1 MANQLAV
8 KSIKENARET
18 RVYREADVVVV
29 GGGPGGVGAAL
40 AAARNGLDTVLVE
53 RYGHL
58 GGMATGGLVTAIPV
72 MSDIYGKRLLGG
84 ICWEWIQRLD
94 KWDAAFYP
102 PENELGSEDK
112 KLVKWWADRSIFAT
126 RLGKVVLSV
135 NIDPEIMKCLLVEMM
150 EEAGVKQVLHSWGT
164 ETVMEGNEAKG
175 IIFESKSGR
184 QAILGKVIIDS
195 TGDGDLLPSAG
206 ADFEDNIDPKLR
218 IKKLSLEFMMGNV
231 DVHRA
236 EDFRFSQPQRHAEL
250 MSELEKMGGF
260 PSGGRMFM
268 KSGLKDQENFVMF
281 DQRYTVSSQTDIDEL
296 ARIEITARK
305 NILRTYAFYKR
316 YVPGFEHCYLALS
329 ASQLGTRGARR
340 VRGEYMLTA
349 KDMDSPE
356 VFKDTIAVFP
366 DLDRGE
372 ASLKHPHMYIPYRC
386 LLPKTVDNLLV
397 GCRAFASDDVTN
409 NYFNL
414 IPHCI
419 AFGEAAGTAAAIA
432 IKNGIR
438 VREVDSNQLQKQL
451 NKQGVILPEK
461 IVSPKPVMQL

>member
-1 MANQLAV
+1 MSDKYSQKTV
-8 KSIKENARET
+8 QEKARDT
-18 RVYREADVVVV
+18 RVYRETDVVVV

-40 AAARNGLDTVLVE
+40 AAARNGADTILVE

-84 ICWEWIQRLD
+84 ICWEWIERLD
-94 KWDAAFYP
+94 KWEAAFYP
-102 PENELGSEDK
+102 KEHELGSSEK
-112 KLVKWWADRSIFAT
+112 MVVKYWADRSIFAT
-126 RLGKVVLSV
+126 RLGRVVLSV
-135 NIDPEIMKCLLVEMM
+135 NIDPEIMKCLLSDMM

-164 ETVMEGNEAKG
+164 ETIMEGNEAKG

-206 ADFEDNIDPKLR
+206 AAFDDNIDPKLR

-250 MSELEKMGGF
+250 MSELEKLGGF

-268 KSGLKDQENFVMF
+268 KSGLKDQDNYVMF
-281 DQRYTVSSQTDIDEL
+281 DQRYNVSSQTDIDEL
-296 ARIEITARK
+296 ARIEITGRK
-305 NILRTYAFYKR
+305 NILRTYAFYKK

-329 ASQLGTRGARR
+329 APQLGTRGARR
-340 VRGEYMLTA
+340 VDGEYFLTT

-356 VFKDTIAVFP
+356 LFKDTIAVFP

-372 ASLKHPHMYIPYRC
+372 ASMKHPHMYIPYRC
-386 LLPKTVDNLLV
+386 LVPESVENLLV
-397 GCRAFASDDVTN
+397 GCRAFSSDDVTN

-432 IKNGIR
+432 VKDGIK
-438 VREVDSNQLQKQL
+438 VRNVNYAALQQQLI
-451 NKQGVILPEK
+451 KQGVILPEEIIARTK
-461 IVSPKPVMQL
+461 VST

>member
-1 MANQLAV
+1 V
-8 KSIKENARET
+8 I
-18 RVYREADVVVV
+18 
-29 GGGPGGVGAAL
+29 
-40 AAARNGLDTVLVE
+40 
-53 RYGHL
+53 
-58 GGMATGGLVTAIPV
+58 
-72 MSDIYGKRLLGG
+72 
-84 ICWEWIQRLD
+84 
-94 KWDAAFYP
+94 
-102 PENELGSEDK
+102 
-112 KLVKWWADRSIFAT
+112 
-126 RLGKVVLSV
+126 LSV
-135 NIDPEIMKCLLVEMM
+135 NIDPEVMKCLLSDMM

-164 ETVMEGNEAKG
+164 ETIMEGDEARG
-175 IIFESKSGR
+175 VLFESKSGR

-195 TGDGDLLPSAG
+195 TGDGDLLTSAG

-231 DVHRA
+231 DVNRA

-268 KSGLKDQENFVMF
+268 KSGLKDQDNFVMF

-296 ARIEITARK
+296 ARIEIIGRK
-305 NILRTYAFYKR
+305 NILRTYGFYRR

-329 ASQLGTRGARR
+329 APQLGTRGARR
-340 VRGEYMLTA
+340 VHGEYMLTA

-356 VFKDTIAVFP
+356 VFEDTIAVFP

-386 LLPKTVDNLLV
+386 LVPKTVENLLV
-397 GCRAFASDDVTN
+397 GCRAFSSDDITN

-419 AFGEAAGTAAAIA
+419 AFGEAAGTAASIA
-432 IKNGIR
+432 VKNGIR
-438 VREVDSNQLQKQL
+438 VKEIGYDALQKQL

-461 IVSPKPVMQL
+461 ITSSKSAV